1 MDAEQKHIADS
12 GQFLTQLASRISYL
26 ADVIG
31 DSRWYAL
38 DTLLEEV
45 TFLRSAI
52 FELPAKEL
60 FRRIKVLDE
69 RISILE
75 DRAAKEIT
83 PVRMVNIVRSV
94 QRFTLQD
101 ILENIY
107 DSFTELGGEED
118 CNIDPAVVVAR
129 ATISRR
135 VKKKIYRHQVM
146 VIGHEKG
153 MGEEYRNG
161 GCAKPWGNDKAL
173 RYMKVAETEG
183 IPIHFFIF
191 TPGSYP
197 IEDFPGAAQQIAR
210 NIYAMSK
217 LEVPMVSF
225 ISEGGSGGAEAIGLA
240 DMRLMASH
248 GYYSVISPEGAA
260 AIEGRI
266 REGQKVPREL
276 IEKCAEQLCM
286 TAEDNLRLGTID
298 RIVQE
303 PPLGARRDDYDFF
316 KRLRF
321 EMIKATDEVVL
332 STKSFRAF
340 RAYALRRQVKKHP
353 QDSTDDFGVHISWN
367 LSDAEIERLLELRS
381 QKYRAMGQGYIELK
395 KQTIIDTSTLKD
407 KTKETISRLYYEI
420 KYGLLKPQKKN
431 VQKVLQEVTGEG
443 AAFLSN
449 ITEPVKA
456 AVDFLAGPQ
465 EGARQYSDEAAQI
478 SIFNREWEQYVSP
491 LANEDR
497 TVSCPN
503 AAKYGCLDLWVPD
516 LYGEFCGVC
525 PTCGHHFPLEYQWY
539 LQNLFDAGSVREFNN
554 HIISGNPLKFQGL
567 DARLNRDVQR
577 TGRKSGI
584 ITFKA
589 KLNGIKIVVAMPYSN
604 FRSGTFGSAEGE
616 KFIRACDL
624 ARTRRRPFIAY
635 IHTTGGIRIQ
645 EGTLGVIQ
653 MPRCTMAV
661 REYVDSGGLYIVVY
675 DNNSYAGPVASFLG
689 CSPYQVGIRS
699 SRIGF
704 AGPRVIR
711 ETTGQDVP
719 PDYHSARNALMRGHI
734 QGIWDRRDFRKNLY
748 DALQTMGGPNLYY
761 K

>member
-1 MDAEQKHIADS
+1 MDTEHRHIADS
-12 GQFLTQLASRISYL
+12 GQFLAQLASRISYL
-26 ADVIG
+26 MDVTG
-31 DSRWYAL
+31 ESTWFGL
-38 DTLLEEV
+38 DKLLEEV
-45 TFLRSAI
+45 TFIRSAI
-52 FELPAKEL
+52 FELPEREL
-60 FRRIKVLDE
+60 FRKMTVLDE

-83 PVRMVNIVRSV
+83 PVRIVNIVRSI
-94 QRFTLQD
+94 QRFTLLD
-101 ILENIY
+101 VLENVY

-135 VKKKIYRHQVM
+135 VKKRIYRHQVM

-183 IPIHFFIF
+183 IPVHFFIF

-240 DMRLMASH
+240 DIRLMASH

-276 IEKCAEQLCM
+276 VEMCAEQLRM

-298 RIVQE
+298 RIVEE
-303 PPLGARRDDYDFF
+303 PPLGARKDDYDFF
-316 KRLRF
+316 RRVRF

-340 RAYALRRQVKKHP
+340 RAYALRKQVSKRKE
-353 QDSTDDFGVHISWN
+353 STDSFDVHIPWT
-367 LSDAEIERLLELRS
+367 LSEAEIERLLELRS
-381 QKYRAMGQGYIELK
+381 KKYRAMGHGFIELK
-395 KQTIIDTSTLKD
+395 KESFINTARLREKA
-407 KTKETISRLYYEI
+407 KETLSRTYYEI
-420 KYGLLKPQKKN
+420 KYGLLKPQKKS
-431 VQKVLQEVTGEG
+431 VQKVLEEVTGEG
-443 AAFLSN
+443 AAFLSK

-465 EGARQYSDEAAQI
+465 DDTRALVGDSQQM
-478 SIFNREWEQYVSP
+478 SIFSREWEQYVSP

-497 TVSCPN
+497 TVTCPN
-503 AAKYGCLDLWVPD
+503 AAKYGCMDLWVPD

-539 LQNLFDAGSVREFNN
+539 LQNLFDNGSVREFNK
-554 HIISGNPLKFQGL
+554 HIVSGNPLKFQGL

-577 TGRKSGI
+577 TGRRSGI

-589 KLNGIKIVVAMPYSN
+589 KVMGIKIVVAMPYSN

-616 KFIRACDL
+616 KFIRACDI

-719 PDYHSARNALMRGHI
+719 PDYHSAKNALRRGHI
-734 QGIWDRRDFRKNLY
+734 QGIWDRRDFRKNLH
-748 DALQTMGGPNLYY
+748 DALMTMGGPNLYY